1 MYILGKIPKVK
12 EHNLFGKKIY
22 LNIFLLIF
30 FKFTKILEHFYL
42 LQAIYS
48 DSQLSKVQEPLPR
61 ERGEGYDVL
70 HLIRKNYTKNIKAC
84 FFT

>member
-1 MYILGKIPKVK
+1 MYILGKMSKVK
-12 EHNLFGKKIY
+12 EQSY
-22 LNIFLLIF
+22 LVLKYTNMFFCINF

-48 DSQLSKVQEPLPR
+48 GYQLSKVQEPLPH

-70 HLIRKNYTKNIKAC
+70 NLIRKNYTKNIKAC